1 MQILIWHPVRLWRQ
15 TTAVVNRADRRLTAC
30 VVNCYKRSATLG
42 SCCSQSSSVVLMTPT
57 SNRRHASFLS
67 QCEICLSVCL
77 SHAGILSKRLH
88 ISSNFFAPSGSPTI
102 LVFHTK
108 QDGNTPTGTPL
119 TGASNARYATVSHT
133 LCNYALH
140 VQ

>member
-1 MQILIWHPVRLWRQ
+1 MKVDFRR
-15 TTAVVNRADRRLTAC
+15 VVFIMGR
-30 VVNCYKRSATLG
+30 
-42 SCCSQSSSVVLMTPT
+42 
-57 SNRRHASFLS
+57 
-67 QCEICLSVCL
+67 CLSVCL

-140 VQ
+140 VQQCTACAVGKFWCILLCMCIYFGYDRRQTVILTVPLTPSVQVIQSYQRPI